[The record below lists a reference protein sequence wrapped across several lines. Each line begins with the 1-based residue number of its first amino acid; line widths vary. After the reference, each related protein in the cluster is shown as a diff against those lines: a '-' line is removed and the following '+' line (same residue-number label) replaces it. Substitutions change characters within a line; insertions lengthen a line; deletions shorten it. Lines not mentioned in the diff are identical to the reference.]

1 MAQLRINK
9 YNCPCN
15 EIPVLC
21 SYMSITGI
29 KTIILYLSVLQTSFV
44 NIQTII
50 WSIKKKKTSCQY
62 QVPQSFYIY
71 TPMFQSREQVDSSM
85 IHFKL
90 LWHISHETFPGNGA
104 YIFKNFHFVFYSK
117 IGVAVLV
124 VIVW

>member
-1 MAQLRINK
+1 MPQLRINK
-9 YNCPCN
+9 YNCPCT

-50 WSIKKKKTSCQY
+50 WSIKKKSISCQY
-62 QVPQSFYIY
+62 QEPQSFYIY

-104 YIFKNFHFVFYSK
+104 YIFKNFNFAFYSK
-117 IGVAVLV
+117 IGVAVVV